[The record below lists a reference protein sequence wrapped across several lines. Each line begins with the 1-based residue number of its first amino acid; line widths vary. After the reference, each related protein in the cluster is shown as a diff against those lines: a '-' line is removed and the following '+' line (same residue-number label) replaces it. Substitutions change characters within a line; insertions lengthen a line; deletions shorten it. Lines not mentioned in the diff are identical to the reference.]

1 MNIENLTPYATNES
15 KSVQITQAF
24 DVIAHRYDRLNRV
37 LSFGIDLLWRHRALR
52 LLQAAPPARLL
63 DVATGT
69 ADLAIMAARR
79 LPHTRIVGIDLSEG
93 MLRIGRAKVAAAGLD
108 SRITLTP
115 GDGLA
120 LAFPDAS
127 FDAVTSAFGV
137 RNFENLLTGFREM
150 RRVLKPGGRIVIL
163 ELSEPRAFPMRPLFR
178 FYLRNVMPW
187 VGRLLTG
194 HGREYQ
200 YLPASIE
207 KVPQR
212 GEMLSLLQAAGF
224 TGCRCKAYTF
234 GICSCYTGSAPA
246 LHIGAL
252 RPRNSD
258 KKRVV

>member
-1 MNIENLTPYATNES
+1 MNIENLTPYSSDES
-15 KSVQITQAF
+15 KRVQITQAF
-24 DVIAHRYDRLNRV
+24 DVIAHRYDRLNRI
-37 LSFGIDLLWRHRALR
+37 LSFGIDLLWRLRALR
-52 LLQAAPPARLL
+52 LLQATPPARLL

-79 LPHTRIVGIDLSEG
+79 LPRTHITGIDLSEN
-93 MLRIGRAKVAAAGLD
+93 MLKIGRAKVAAAGLD
-108 SRITLTP
+108 RRITLTP

-137 RNFENLLTGFREM
+137 RNFENLLAGFREM

-178 FYLRNVMPW
+178 FYLRKVMPW
-187 VGRLLTG
+187 AGRLLTG
-194 HGREYQ
+194 HGREYR

-207 KVPQR
+207 KVPQG

-224 TGCRCKAYTF
+224 TGCRHTSYTF
-234 GICSCYTGSAPA
+234 GICSCYTGSAPRSLIEDCA
-246 LHIGAL
+246 TA
-252 RPRNSD
+252 
-258 KKRVV
+258 